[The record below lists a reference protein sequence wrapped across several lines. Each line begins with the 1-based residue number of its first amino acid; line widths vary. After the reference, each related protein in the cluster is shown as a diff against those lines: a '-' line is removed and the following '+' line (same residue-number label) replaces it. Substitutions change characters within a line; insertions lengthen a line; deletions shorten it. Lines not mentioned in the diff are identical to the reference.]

1 MAKSQIEMFHPN
13 SETSVLVSK
22 GTEKTMMNRGYT
34 TDKSKAKKP
43 VKKETVKTNST
54 NKPE

>member
-1 MAKSQIEMFHPN
+1 MSSSQIEMYHPN

-22 GTEKTMMNRGYT
+22 GIEKTMINRGYT

-43 VKKETVKTNST
+43 VKKEKVKTNST
-54 NKPE
+54 DKPE